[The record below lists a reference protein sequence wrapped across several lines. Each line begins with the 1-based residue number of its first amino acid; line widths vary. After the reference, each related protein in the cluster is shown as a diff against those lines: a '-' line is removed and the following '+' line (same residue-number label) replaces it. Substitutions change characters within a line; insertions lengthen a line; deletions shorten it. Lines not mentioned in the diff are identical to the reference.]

1 MTLTLRP
8 YQTQLIDDIRAKWAG
23 GARNVLAV
31 MPTGAGKT
39 VTFSKLN
46 ADGERSCTIV
56 HRQELVG
63 QISKTYALTGIYH
76 NIIAP
81 QPVINFCIRLH
92 IAATGR
98 NFYDPRATVSVAG
111 VDTLIR
117 RFKPGDSW
125 SNSIRRWTLDECFV
139 AGTLVDNEPIEC
151 LKAGD
156 IVTAFDERS
165 GNLVRRAVVRTFK
178 NKMPE
183 TIIRVA
189 TSHHVLYVT
198 KGHPLWTQRGWVTAG
213 ELTNDDT
220 LHTDTLHTVRAV
232 GRNHQRGATIPLEK
246 NGKHILHTTMRIC
259 EQRRS
264 EGQAAEKD
272 VALPHMRSAGDKER
286 PFDDQV
292 STDWQGIL
300 HRDMQ
305 YGTCPQSFIRNDD
318 ENQFEICV
326 KAHDTKQPNEAR
338 GVTGKDDENASA
350 NRAHAEGQR
359 RERCAANDGRNKI
372 GTDVRTTRV
381 CEPEVS
387 GNGFFKS
394 VRKAG
399 SLQNRLCAS
408 DNENCDRSGR
418 VKPFGTGPEGVGQTE
433 GRFLAQQRV
442 VSVSVLER
450 DDPRIP
456 GDGYVYNIEVDGVH
470 TYTAN
475 GLIVHNCHHARQDN
489 KWGTAAALFPNAKG
503 LGVTATACR
512 GDNKSLHADQG
523 GLFHALVQGPGM
535 RELIDA
541 GSLCDY
547 RVFAPE
553 SGINEAL
560 LQIGKTGDF
569 TANSAK
575 AAQKAELIGDVVES
589 YLTHIPG
596 KQAIVFASGVQDAKD
611 IADRFV
617 ARGVSAVAL
626 DGTNNDSHRMEQVAR
641 FESGETKILTNV
653 SLFGEGFDVP
663 ACEAVIMARPTASFG
678 LFVQQFGRALRPF
691 AGKTHGVIID
701 HVGNVVR
708 MAAKHGLPDTPRTWT
723 LWQDETRKANG
734 NPDAVPVRVCPECL
748 LTYEAVVF
756 ACPHCGAAHVP
767 AGRSSPDQVD
777 GVLSE
782 MSLELLATLRAGA
795 AKIQAAEPAIP
806 YGASEIVAAGIRA
819 RHRRNQAAQAS
830 LSDAMQRWGGMRL
843 AAGDSDGVM
852 QARFLY
858 RFGVDCMTAQG
869 LAERAALE
877 LRDTIMEA
885 TR

>member
-1 MTLTLRP
+1 MTITLRP
-8 YQTQLIDDIRAKWAG
+8 YQKQLIDDIRAKWDS
-23 GARNVLAV
+23 GAQNVLAV

-39 VTFSKLN
+39 VTFAALN

-63 QISKTYALTGIYH
+63 QISRTYALTGIYH

-117 RFKPGDSW
+117 RFKPGDAW
-125 SNSIRRWTLDECFV
+125 TNGIRRWTLDE
-139 AGTLVDNEPIEC
+139 
-151 LKAGD
+151 
-156 IVTAFDERS
+156 
-165 GNLVRRAVVRTFK
+165 
-178 NKMPE
+178 
-183 TIIRVA
+183 
-189 TSHHVLYVT
+189 SHH
-198 KGHPLWTQRGWVTAG
+198 G
-213 ELTNDDT
+213 
-220 LHTDTLHTVRAV
+220 
-232 GRNHQRGATIPLEK
+232 
-246 NGKHILHTTMRIC
+246 
-259 EQRRS
+259 
-264 EGQAAEKD
+264 
-272 VALPHMRSAGDKER
+272 
-286 PFDDQV
+286 
-292 STDWQGIL
+292 
-300 HRDMQ
+300 
-305 YGTCPQSFIRNDD
+305 
-318 ENQFEICV
+318 
-326 KAHDTKQPNEAR
+326 
-338 GVTGKDDENASA
+338 
-350 NRAHAEGQR
+350 
-359 RERCAANDGRNKI
+359 
-372 GTDVRTTRV
+372 
-381 CEPEVS
+381 
-387 GNGFFKS
+387 
-394 VRKAG
+394 
-399 SLQNRLCAS
+399 
-408 DNENCDRSGR
+408 
-418 VKPFGTGPEGVGQTE
+418 
-433 GRFLAQQRV
+433 
-442 VSVSVLER
+442 
-450 DDPRIP
+450 
-456 GDGYVYNIEVDGVH
+456 
-470 TYTAN
+470 
-475 GLIVHNCHHARQDN
+475 RQDN

-611 IADRFV
+611 IAEQFM

-626 DGTNNDSHRMEQVAR
+626 DGTNNDGHRMEQVAR
-641 FESGETKILTNV
+641 FETGETKILTNV
-653 SLFGEGFDVP
+653 DLFGEGFDVP

-691 AGKTHGVIID
+691 AGKTHGIVID

-723 LWQDETRKANG
+723 LWQDETRKTNG

-756 ACPHCGAAHVP
+756 TCPHCGAAHVP

-795 AKIQAAEPAIP
+795 AKIQSAEPAIP

-830 LSDAMQRWGGMRL
+830 LSDAMQQWGGMRL

-852 QARFLY
+852 QAKFYHRFA
-858 RFGVDCMTAQG
+858 VDCFTAQG

-877 LRDTIMEA
+877 LRDEINA
-885 TR
+885 TLG

>member
-23 GARNVLAV
+23 GAQNVLAV

-39 VTFSKLN
+39 VAFSKLN

-63 QISKTYALTGIYH
+63 QISRTYALTGIYH

-98 NFYDPRATVSVAG
+98 NFYDPRAAVSVAG

-117 RFKPGDSW
+117 RFKPGDAW
-125 SNSIRRWTLDECFV
+125 TNGIRRWTLDE
-139 AGTLVDNEPIEC
+139 A
-151 LKAGD
+151 
-156 IVTAFDERS
+156 
-165 GNLVRRAVVRTFK
+165 
-178 NKMPE
+178 
-183 TIIRVA
+183 
-189 TSHHVLYVT
+189 HH
-198 KGHPLWTQRGWVTAG
+198 G
-213 ELTNDDT
+213 
-220 LHTDTLHTVRAV
+220 
-232 GRNHQRGATIPLEK
+232 
-246 NGKHILHTTMRIC
+246 
-259 EQRRS
+259 
-264 EGQAAEKD
+264 
-272 VALPHMRSAGDKER
+272 
-286 PFDDQV
+286 
-292 STDWQGIL
+292 
-300 HRDMQ
+300 
-305 YGTCPQSFIRNDD
+305 
-318 ENQFEICV
+318 
-326 KAHDTKQPNEAR
+326 
-338 GVTGKDDENASA
+338 
-350 NRAHAEGQR
+350 
-359 RERCAANDGRNKI
+359 
-372 GTDVRTTRV
+372 
-381 CEPEVS
+381 
-387 GNGFFKS
+387 
-394 VRKAG
+394 
-399 SLQNRLCAS
+399 
-408 DNENCDRSGR
+408 
-418 VKPFGTGPEGVGQTE
+418 
-433 GRFLAQQRV
+433 
-442 VSVSVLER
+442 
-450 DDPRIP
+450 
-456 GDGYVYNIEVDGVH
+456 
-470 TYTAN
+470 
-475 GLIVHNCHHARQDN
+475 RQDN
-489 KWGTAAALFPNAKG
+489 KWGIAAALFPNAKG

-512 GDNKSLHADQG
+512 GDGKSLHADQG
-523 GLFHALVQGPGM
+523 GLFHDLVQGPGM

-560 LQIGKTGDF
+560 LQIGRTGDF

-611 IADRFV
+611 IAEQFM
-617 ARGVSAVAL
+617 ARGVPATAL
-626 DGTNNDSHRMEQVAR
+626 DGTNNDGHRMEQVAR
-641 FESGETKILTNV
+641 FETGETKILTNV
-653 SLFGEGFDVP
+653 DLFGEGFDVP

-678 LFVQQFGRALRPF
+678 LFVQHFGRALRPF
-691 AGKTHGVIID
+691 AGKTHGIIID

-795 AKIQAAEPAIP
+795 AKIQSAEPAIP

-843 AAGDSDGVM
+843 AAGDSDEVM
-852 QARFLY
+852 QSRFLY
-858 RFGVDCMTAQG
+858 RFGTDVMSAQG
-869 LAERAALE
+869 LSERAALE

-885 TR
+885 TQ